1 MELRRGCCGKCPVH
15 RRQVGT
21 VSSRVLLMLEGR
33 KDFILGLETGR
44 FIVEAA
50 LSDWVYRQKPQ
61 EWHFRRPRTRS
72 AHHGASNLCCVLGGR
87 SRLLWL
93 KINIIVVT
101 N

>member
-1 MELRRGCCGKCPVH
+1 
-15 RRQVGT
+15 
-21 VSSRVLLMLEGR
+21 MLEGR
-33 KDFILGLETGR
+33 KDFILGLEMGR

-61 EWHFRRPRTRS
+61 EWHFRRPQS

-93 KINIIVVT
+93 KIKIIVVT
-101 N
+101 NLYLHFNS